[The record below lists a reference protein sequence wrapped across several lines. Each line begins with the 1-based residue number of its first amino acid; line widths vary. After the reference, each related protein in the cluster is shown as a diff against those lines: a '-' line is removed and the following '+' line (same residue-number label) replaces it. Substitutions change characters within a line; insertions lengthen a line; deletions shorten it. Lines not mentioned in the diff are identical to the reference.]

1 MNVSWI
7 NYLAAN
13 VFKGALSGLWQFLAT
28 GSPLKLVKMLFISP
42 QKLFLFSRCSNF
54 CFDFFIMQKN
64 GLIKKITLNS
74 SFMASRPGSQT
85 IKIHILP
92 NIVRNKGN
100 QTMKFGQSIEYSTNI
115 FLQKS
120 CTEFVGTTSPRLFSD
135 KLNLIISL
143 DQ

>member
-7 NYLAAN
+7 HFLTSN
-13 VFKGALSGLWQFLAT
+13 VFKGALSGLRQFLAT

-74 SFMASRPGSQT
+74 SFMASHPGSQT

-92 NIVRNKGN
+92 NIVSNKGN

>member
-7 NYLAAN
+7 DFLTSN
-13 VFKGALSGLWQFLAT
+13 VFKGALSGVRQFLAT

-42 QKLFLFSRCSNF
+42 QKFFLFSRCSNF
-54 CFDFFIMQKN
+54 RFDFFIMQKN
-64 GLIKKITLNS
+64 SLIRKITLIL
-74 SFMASRPGSQT
+74 SFMASHPGSQI

-92 NIVRNKGN
+92 NIVRNKGK
-100 QTMKFGQSIEYSTNI
+100 QTMKFGQLTEYNRNI

>member
-7 NYLAAN
+7 NFLTSN
-13 VFKGALSGLWQFLAT
+13 VFKGVLSGLWQFLAT

-64 GLIKKITLNS
+64 GLIKKVTLIL
-74 SFMASRPGSQT
+74 SFMASHPGSQT

-120 CTEFVGTTSPRLFSD
+120 CTEFVATTSPRLFSD

>member
-7 NYLAAN
+7 DFLTSN
-13 VFKGALSGLWQFLAT
+13 VFKGALSGVRQFLAT

-74 SFMASRPGSQT
+74 SFMASNPGSQA

-92 NIVRNKGN
+92 NIVRNKGK
-100 QTMKFGQSIEYSTNI
+100 QTMKFGQLMESNI
-115 FLQKS
+115 NSFLQKS
-120 CTEFVGTTSPRLFSD
+120 CTEFVGTTNPRLFSA

-143 DQ
+143 YQ

>member
-13 VFKGALSGLWQFLAT
+13 VFKGALSGVRQFLAT

-74 SFMASRPGSQT
+74 SFMASNPGSQA

-135 KLNLIISL
+135 KLNLIMSL